1 MSKKGVIDRFEGRY
15 AVVELFDKSI
25 INIERILLP
34 QEAREGD
41 VIDIETYNIDK
52 EETEKRKVEVNK
64 MARYLFEE

>member
-1 MSKKGVIDRFEGRY
+1 MSKKGVIDRFEGGY

-34 QEAREGD
+34 HEAKEGD

-52 EETEKRKVEVNK
+52 EETEKIKVEVNK

>member
-15 AVVELFDKSI
+15 AVVELFDGSI